1 MLHYWAIRQFDNAI
15 CVIYKPDS
23 PALVVTGGRLFNHQL
38 NGRLLHAGRRLG
50 ASMTAHGAIMVNT
63 GLGFGLAL
71 VRAGVLPLWA
81 GVGLMVE
88 SSRSR

>member
-1 MLHYWAIRQFDNAI
+1 
-15 CVIYKPDS
+15 
-23 PALVVTGGRLFNHQL
+23 
-38 NGRLLHAGRRLG
+38 
-50 ASMTAHGAIMVNT
+50 MTAHGAIMVNT

-71 VRAGVLPLWA
+71 VRAGVLPLWE